1 MEAHIRSG
9 RPEAAA
15 LVVGSEILSGRTKD
29 TNTQLLI
36 ETLLERGISLRR
48 WVAVPDEAI
57 SIRAEL
63 TRLIIEG
70 FDPIFVSGGMG
81 PTHDDITVKAIA
93 QALSLPLFQDPASER
108 RMLDR
113 WHRLNPGKELPTA
126 SIEGIMKMSTV
137 PEGFVTVP
145 NDAGMAEGLWGK
157 VGSHGQLMVILPG
170 VPREYKAILQTKE
183 MDVLLP
189 RGEGIHMAEIEFT
202 GRESQLAELLKEMQ
216 EVNPDVEIGSY
227 PQGPMRVIIRLT
239 GNKERVRELDTEL
252 KVRLKELTRPI

>member
-36 ETLLERGISLRR
+36 ETLLERGVRLRR
-48 WVAVPDEAI
+48 WVVVPDEAN
-57 SIRAEL
+57 SIKAEL
-63 TRLIIEG
+63 ARLIIEG

-93 QALSLPLFQDPASER
+93 QALSLPLLQNPASER

-113 WHRLNPGKELPTA
+113 WHRLNPGKEVPAA
-126 SIEGIMKMSTV
+126 SVEGIMKMSTI
-137 PEGFVTVP
+137 PEGFGTIP
-145 NDAGMAEGLWGK
+145 NDAGMAEGLWGR
-157 VGSHGQLMVILPG
+157 VGGEWPLLIVLPG
-170 VPREYKAILQTKE
+170 VPREYKAILQSKE
-183 MDVLLP
+183 MDAKLP
-189 RGEGIHMAEIEFT
+189 RGEHIHMAEIEFT
-202 GRESQLAELLKEMQ
+202 GRESQLVKLLKGLQ
-216 EVNPDVEIGSY
+216 DANPDIDIGSY
-227 PQGPMRVIIRLT
+227 PQGPMSVIIRLT
-239 GNKERVRELDTEL
+239 GNKEKVRELDTEL